1 MRRDGLRSI
10 RSCSPARTTS
20 QRGFALLWAIGLAVL
35 FFMLIELMLID
46 SARELGEAQKFRARI
61 VAAVLAENGAEL
73 SAHRIVDNVM
83 HNPDHTDWQ
92 GTITGQMSKNP
103 LTGDFR
109 IVGTGRTAG
118 TQPATARVE
127 LKGRVD
133 MTAPGA
139 PRLQI
144 FFSTHTP

>member
-1 MRRDGLRSI
+1 LRSI

-20 QRGFALLWAIGLAVL
+20 RATGQGGFALLWAIGLAVL

-46 SARELGEAQKFRARI
+46 SARELREAQRFRARI

-73 SAHRIVDNVM
+73 AAHRIVDNIA
-83 HNPDHTDWQ
+83 HNPEQTDWQ

-103 LTGDFR
+103 LSGDFR
-109 IVGTGRTAG
+109 IIGTGRTAG
-118 TQPATARVE
+118 TVPTTARVE

-139 PRLQI
+139 PQLQI